1 MRANV
6 RKWRHFTQLSP
17 ISSHF
22 PHFPLEIG
30 LLGPRSSDAYKTNA
44 ILGVLGV
51 PLGLKTGK
59 PPSEPPFTEKVGH
72 FTDFPG
78 KSGPEGFFTPR
89 AVFYPHG
96 TPKTPKIAL
105 VL

>member
-6 RKWRHFTQLSP
+6 RKWRHFTQLSH

-22 PHFPLEIG
+22 PPFRLEIG
-30 LLGPRSSDAYKTNA
+30 LLGPRSSEAYKSNA

-78 KSGPEGFFTPR
+78 KSGPEGFF
-89 AVFYPHG
+89 H
-96 TPKTPKIAL
+96 PKGGLLPPWDSQNT
-105 VL
+105 